1 MLRCKASYSELCAV
15 SDLKLVGNSLVA
27 WPAALKN
34 CKRIPHP
41 QRETKEFMRD
51 QILCRESSR
60 HVGNVQNNMAIGVYK
75 GKHVALF
82 RATDTVIDCGQGT
95 IIDFPSWK
103 AMREMLASS
112 KPEVPLTVTMLLA
125 LAGEAED
132 EVAAGFA
139 EEVKVEPAVEP
150 LPAPLTPPDADVGNV
165 KKRSSPESDDP
176 EARGVQAE
184 STPAFKKAK
193 LSKPLV
199 DANAWLTT
207 ELSEYPNNIRLV
219 SSESSENYAKLIEE
233 ASSAS
238 CVGYDCQWSPDF
250 NGETD
255 HPIALLQ
262 LGFPISGNT
271 YVLQLPLLDEGFPDQ
286 VRHLFE
292 SPKIAVAGFCANEM
306 DFHKFEITGVQ
317 IDRPS
322 VYDVQPWSEAEM
334 GENESVKQGWRV
346 GLKRAAACVLDFEM
360 DKAPTVATS
369 NWERVEL
376 TPAQVEHGALN
387 VWVALRLYQC
397 LAPVYKQ

>member
-1 MLRCKASYSELCAV
+1 MLRCKNSYSELCTV

-51 QILCRESSR
+51 KILCRESNA
-60 HVGNVQNNMAIGVYK
+60 HVGNVQNNMAIGAYK

-103 AMREMLASS
+103 AMREMLGTP
-112 KPEVPLTVTMLLA
+112 KPEVPLSVSMLLK

-132 EVAAGFA
+132 EVAAGLA
-139 EEVKVEPAVEP
+139 EEVKVEPAQSPLAEQDYQPDPIEP
-150 LPAPLTPPDADVGNV
+150 LPETV
-165 KKRSSPESDDP
+165 KTEP
-176 EARGVQAE
+176 
-184 STPAFKKAK
+184 TPALKKPR

-199 DANAWLTT
+199 DPDAWLST
-207 ELSEYPNNIRLV
+207 ELPEYPNNIRLV
-219 SSESSENYAKLIEE
+219 SNESSENYAKLIEE
-233 ASSAS
+233 ASTAS
-238 CVGYDCQWSPDF
+238 CIAYDVQWSPDF
-250 NGETD
+250 NQETD

-262 LGFPISGNT
+262 LAFPISGNT
-271 YVLQLPLLDEGFPDQ
+271 YVLQLPLLDEGVPDT
-286 VRHLFE
+286 VRNLFE
-292 SPKIAVAGFCANEM
+292 SSLITVAGFCANEM
-306 DFHKFEITGVQ
+306 DFHKFDVTGVQ

-322 VYDVQPWSEAEM
+322 VYDVQPWAEAEM

-369 NWERVEL
+369 NWEREEL
-376 TPAQVEHGALN
+376 TPAQVEYGAMD
-387 VWVALRLYQC
+387 VWVALRLYQHMA
-397 LAPVYKQ
+397 LVYKQ

>member
-27 WPAALKN
+27 WPASLKN
-34 CKRIPHP
+34 CKRVPHP

-60 HVGNVQNNMAIGVYK
+60 HVGNVQNNMALGVYK

-103 AMREMLASS
+103 AMREMLDTP
-112 KPEVPLTVTMLLA
+112 KPEVPLTVTMLLT

-132 EVAAGFA
+132 EVAAGLA
-139 EEVKVEPAVEP
+139 EEVKVEPSDDT
-150 LPAPLTPPDADVGNV
+150 LPAPLTPTGIA
-165 KKRSSPESDDP
+165 EP
-176 EARGVQAE
+176 EAEGEKMDSA
-184 STPAFKKAK
+184 PPLKKAK
-193 LSKPLV
+193 ISKPR
-199 DANAWLTT
+199 ANPDEWLTT
-207 ELSEYPNNIRLV
+207 EMPEYPNNIRLV
-219 SSESSENYAKLIEE
+219 SNESSENYTKLIEE
-233 ASSAS
+233 AKTAS
-238 CVGYDCQWSPDF
+238 CIGYDAQWSPDF

-262 LGFPISGNT
+262 LAFPLTGNT
-271 YVLQLPLLDEGFPDQ
+271 YVLQLPLLDEGFPDE

-346 GLKRAAACVLDFEM
+346 GLKRSAACVLDFEM

-369 NWERVEL
+369 NWEREEL
-376 TPAQVEHGALN
+376 TPAQVEYGAMD
-387 VWVALRLYQC
+387 VWVALRLYQR
-397 LAPVYKQ
+397 LATVYK